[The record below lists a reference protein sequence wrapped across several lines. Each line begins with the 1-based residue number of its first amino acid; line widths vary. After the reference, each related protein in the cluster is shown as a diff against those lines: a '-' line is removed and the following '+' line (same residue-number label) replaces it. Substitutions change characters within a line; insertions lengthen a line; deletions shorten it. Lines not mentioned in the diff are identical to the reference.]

1 MEIIVVSDTVR
12 QRRSRTPSQNE
23 NIATDSKSKTVILPD
38 VLPKTFHLAE
48 SSALFSQI
56 NEPQKLLTSTDA
68 AEDESKFSVVEIR
81 ETNLTSPKKVISTY
95 NVENM
100 STCSILE
107 SVSYLQPSCV
117 ETVHIID
124 VTSEP
129 SDTDTCCSTPNL
141 EERPEIHVSSDDD
154 DGESDEYET
163 GELGPELSPTM
174 KVFTRQISKKENKK
188 PLQKERDVLKDSEQN
203 DKQNKI
209 PPKPQRK
216 RLTPTLKE
224 ILSATSDRDRFYGAD
239 KERFDEPLIF
249 SDDDDNHRF
258 RGQSAD
264 SFNRDMVL
272 MKNPSNKQTNQKKIP
287 KFELRCVF
295 LFCQR
300 VCCVHDTRF
309 KNTNVPLTDSVFWIP
324 KIPFRMKLAILLF
337 KLSELNVFLLKNKF
351 RICRNN
357 IFKIVWN
364 FLFDA
369 NLFFSNLCSHCRIAL
384 QNRMPLNQLCCMNG
398 NWSTQRKTIPV

>member
-1 MEIIVVSDTVR
+1 MCNNLNEKPTNQIDSKTSQEEIASRLIVPSNNNDDDTEIIVVSDTVR

-23 NIATDSKSKTVILPD
+23 HIATDSKSKTVILPD

-68 AEDESKFSVVEIR
+68 AEDESQFSVVEIR
-81 ETNLTSPKKVISTY
+81 ETNLTSPKKVVSTY

-141 EERPEIHVSSDDD
+141 DERPEIHVSSDDDDDDD

-188 PLQKERDVLKDSEQN
+188 PLQKERDVLRNSEQN

-224 ILSATSDRDRFYGAD
+224 ILSATSDRDSFYGAD

-249 SDDDDNHRF
+249 SDDDDNHRL

-264 SFNRDMVL
+264 SFNRDTVL
-272 MKNPSNKQTNQKKIP
+272 MKNPSIKQTNKQTKKIP
-287 KFELRCVF
+287 NLNCDVS
-295 LFCQR
+295 FCSANEYA
-300 VCCVHDTRF
+300 VCMILDSKTRMF
-309 KNTNVPLTDSVFWIP
+309 P
-324 KIPFRMKLAILLF
+324 
-337 KLSELNVFLLKNKF
+337 
-351 RICRNN
+351 
-357 IFKIVWN
+357 
-364 FLFDA
+364 
-369 NLFFSNLCSHCRIAL
+369 
-384 QNRMPLNQLCCMNG
+384 
-398 NWSTQRKTIPV
+398 